1 MNEDISEG
9 LQYSRWGSDWGS
21 PEAGSSSG
29 MIGLTYCTVVR
40 CPHVHFFPEIP
51 SVNRFAD
58 MNEDILHLIF
68 EHFDLE
74 PGSQSPPQTRKDLLS
89 AAKVCKA
96 FRDLL

>member
-1 MNEDISEG
+1 MG
-9 LQYSRWGSDWGS
+9 
-21 PEAGSSSG
+21 
-29 MIGLTYCTVVR
+29 IGLGISRSGLKLRYDRSYILHGRKMFSCSL
-40 CPHVHFFPEIP
+40 FFPEIP